1 MDEITSSF
9 ERRTTADVVF
19 TQLHREIASLTLLP
33 GTKLSEAEV
42 ARRFGVSRQP
52 VREAFSRLGN
62 LELLLVRPQKATV
75 VRGFSLERV
84 EHARFIRLAVE
95 LEVVTQACAVWDA
108 ANADILQQNIELQRQ
123 ALVTEPKQFHSLDF
137 QFHKEI
143 CELGGCPRAID
154 AIAECRQ
161 KIDRLC
167 TLSLARESE
176 ATTLLEDHIA
186 LADALRAKSVE
197 RALAIT
203 RQHLGLS
210 LIHI

>member
-1 MDEITSSF
+1 MYK
-9 ERRTTADVVF
+9 R
-19 TQLHREIASLTLLP
+19 QLLP

-95 LEVVTQACAVWDA
+95 LEVITQACAVWDA
-108 ANADILQQNIELQRQ
+108 ANADILQKNIELQRQ

-167 TLSLARESE
+167 TC
-176 ATTLLEDHIA
+176 LLYTSPSPRD
-186 LADALRAKSVE
+186 
-197 RALAIT
+197 
-203 RQHLGLS
+203 
-210 LIHI
+210 

>member
-1 MDEITSSF
+1 M
-9 ERRTTADVVF
+9 
-19 TQLHREIASLTLLP
+19 
-33 GTKLSEAEV
+33 
-42 ARRFGVSRQP
+42 
-52 VREAFSRLGN
+52 
-62 LELLLVRPQKATV
+62 
-75 VRGFSLERV
+75 RGFSLERV

-95 LEVVTQACAVWDA
+95 LEVITQACAVWDA
-108 ANADILQQNIELQRQ
+108 ANADILQKNIELQRQ

-186 LADALRAKSVE
+186 LADALRTKSVE

-203 RQHLGLS
+203 RQHLGRLDS
-210 LIHI
+210 TIEEIHLTHADYFES